1 LEHWSTIN
9 TIQALNLSLF
19 LLIFIGYPALIISA
33 LFSLRKRKLAGIVS
47 AIWVFIILF
56 VPFLGALSLWIVNP
70 QKYFDKNEIT

>member
-33 LFSLRKRKLAGIVS
+33 LFSLRKRKLTGIVS
-47 AIWVFIILF
+47 AIWVLIILF

-70 QKYFDKNEIT
+70 QKDFDKNEIT